1 MGDKN
6 RLVKATNLLDEN
18 IVEFAYDVLNR
29 RFLLRQGFEGQ
40 VPKITKTYIYSNEN
54 ILQETTTDTVTNTT
68 KTRDYIN

>member
-18 IVEFAYDVLNR
+18 VVEFSYDVLNR